1 MILNQN
7 GKIEVIMTVNKIERL
22 QEEKGDLKLELPYF
36 WNRFI
41 FVYDRNNAGA
51 GKSF

>member
-22 QEEKGDLKLELPYF
+22 QEEKGEKH
-36 WNRFI
+36 
-41 FVYDRNNAGA
+41 
-51 GKSF
+51 